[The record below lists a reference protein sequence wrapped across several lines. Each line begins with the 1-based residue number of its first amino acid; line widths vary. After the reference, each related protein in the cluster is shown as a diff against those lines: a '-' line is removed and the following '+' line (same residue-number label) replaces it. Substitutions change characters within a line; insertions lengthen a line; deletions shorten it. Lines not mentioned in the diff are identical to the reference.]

1 MDTTEPLSHTHT
13 ANSRIPQSSI
23 SKCRNGIYSRC
34 WREEVTSR
42 TQRIFRAV
50 RLFSRVGQWWRQVIT
65 LLSKHIEYTTLSVN
79 LDVNCGLAVIMYP
92 LQCRISAAWRL
103 CKQIYMVN
111 LCNFH
116 TVLL

>member
-1 MDTTEPLSHTHT
+1 M
-13 ANSRIPQSSI
+13 
-23 SKCRNGIYSRC
+23 
-34 WREEVTSR
+34 TSR

-65 LLSKHIEYTTLSVN
+65 LLSKHTEYTTLSVKP
-79 LDVNCGLAVIMYP
+79 DVNYGLGVIMYP

-116 TVLL
+116 SVFL

>member
-1 MDTTEPLSHTHT
+1 M
-13 ANSRIPQSSI
+13 
-23 SKCRNGIYSRC
+23 
-34 WREEVTSR
+34 TSR

-65 LLSKHIEYTTLSVN
+65 LLSKHTEYTTLSVKP
-79 LDVNCGLAVIMYP
+79 DVNYGLGVIMYP
-92 LQCRISAAWRL
+92 LQSRISAAWRL

-116 TVLL
+116 SVFL